1 MVTTITQRAS
11 DFTDRDFDSW
21 ILELRSRASTAFP
34 GWTDFNTVN
43 FGTILLE
50 MFAHTLDVVSFT
62 QDQQHLERFVVFAN
76 LRRSMI
82 LLGKNVGFSLPG
94 ATVATVDLEITFAD
108 GNPRAADLV
117 IPKGTVI
124 TTADLTEDVEFDLT
138 ADVTIAAGLIQTTTA
153 SAENARERSEPFVAD
168 GTPTQRHLLGFV
180 PFVDGSADGNVEIAA
195 TYDEVDDF
203 FNSGPT
209 DRHFF
214 VDVDENDRATLVFG
228 DGINGVIPTGAGT
241 AVYKTGGGAGGNVD
255 ANTLTEFRD
264 GNRFPT
270 LTGEQVQLTV
280 RNPSA
285 VSDGVD
291 RMSVEEAR
299 VAIPAHLRTTGN
311 RSVTREDFQDNAR
324 KVRGVARALMLTS
337 DDDPSIPEN
346 TGKLYVVPVGG
357 GLPSAQLKTD
367 VFDLITNDFPPTL
380 TFTFTVEDPVLKI
393 ITITADVSL
402 AIGVTETEARAAAEA
417 ALDSFFALLDEN
429 GAQNE
434 NVGFGFEIRNTK
446 MQPGATLGEVPFSDI
461 FAAVRDSTNPA
472 GERVFRK
479 VDEDTFLPADDVT
492 LADTEFP
499 VLGSVNLTNLDT
511 GGPF

>member
-1 MVTTITQRAS
+1 VVTTITQRAS

-214 VDVDENDRATLVFG
+214 VDVDENDRLRQIVEKPEPEDAPSTLAVVG
-228 DGINGVIPTGAGT
+228 RYLLTPTIFDMLET
-241 AVYKTGGGAGGNVD
+241 TGRGAGG
-255 ANTLTEFRD
+255 EI
-264 GNRFPT
+264 
-270 LTGEQVQLTV
+270 QLT
-280 RNPSA
+280 
-285 VSDGVD
+285 D
-291 RMSVEEAR
+291 
-299 VAIPAHLRTTGN
+299 AIADLLGREPVYAIRFCGQRYDCGN
-311 RSVTREDFQDNAR
+311 KLGYIRAMLA
-324 KVRGVARALMLTS
+324 VARR
-337 DDDPSIPEN
+337 DPEI
-346 TGKLYVVPVGG
+346 
-357 GLPSAQLKTD
+357 
-367 VFDLITNDFPPTL
+367 
-380 TFTFTVEDPVLKI
+380 
-393 ITITADVSL
+393 
-402 AIGVTETEARAAAEA
+402 RAA
-417 ALDSFFALLDEN
+417 L
-429 GAQNE
+429 
-434 NVGFGFEIRNTK
+434 
-446 MQPGATLGEVPFSDI
+446 
-461 FAAVRDSTNPA
+461 A
-472 GERVFRK
+472 GES
-479 VDEDTFLPADDVT
+479 LP
-492 LADTEFP
+492 
-499 VLGSVNLTNLDT
+499 
-511 GGPF
+511 